1 MEANKA
7 QQISHVSQLFVIQE
21 NNGKKNK
28 IKRIHIYLS
37 SFWFNK
43 MHTKAINSVKCLLDK
58 TKCLKSIIHVH
69 AFNTNQNINTK
80 NGVIFFITLSSLERN
95 PKMG

>member
-21 NNGKKNK
+21 NNEKINKKDT
-28 IKRIHIYLS
+28 YLS
-37 SFWFNK
+37 SFG
-43 MHTKAINSVKCLLDK
+43 SVRFTQKLYKLCQMPFRHK

-69 AFNTNQNINTK
+69 AFNTNQNNNTK
-80 NGVIFFITLSSLERN
+80 MESFFS
-95 PKMG
+95 